1 VIYKWRRLRLYLD
14 YDIRQYRSS
23 HARTTGRA
31 NWRRKQAAIKFM
43 HESLASRPELLEY
56 TTPSFPFEARRT
68 VITDSYYT
76 ALLDPKVTLV
86 PHGIKELTAAG
97 TVDANGD
104 EHGLDMIVLATGF
117 DAANYLG
124 NYKVYGEG
132 GIELHDTW
140 KGDPEAFLGLMVPGY
155 PNFFMMYG
163 PNTNSIPLVNF
174 YEAQAAFAADL
185 ISMLGTKGRTRAR
198 VRTSAMPSTTNGY
211 SHAFSG
217 PCGRPRTA
225 TSRPGPAASSPNGP
239 PAPPP
244 TCWPPSSSEGP
255 PSGSPDNM
263 PQLRRHFLFPGF
275 RFPADRRTACAD
287 RSFGKLRRATP
298 A

>member
-1 VIYKWRRLRLYLD
+1 MIYKWRRLRLYLD

-31 NWRRKQAAIKFM
+31 NRRRKQAAIKFM

-198 VRTSAMPSTTNGY
+198 VRTSAMAIYNEWLQSRLQRTVWATTNSYFTAGTGRIV
-211 SHAFSG
+211 SQWPSG
-217 PCGRPRTA
+217 PTA
-225 TSRPGPAASSPNGP
+225 YVLATKL
-239 PAPPP
+239 
-244 TCWPPSSSEGP
+244 
-255 PSGSPDNM
+255 
-263 PQLRRHFLFPGF
+263 LRR
-275 RFPADRRTACAD
+275 PAVRV
-287 RSFGKLRRATP
+287 S
-298 A
+298 